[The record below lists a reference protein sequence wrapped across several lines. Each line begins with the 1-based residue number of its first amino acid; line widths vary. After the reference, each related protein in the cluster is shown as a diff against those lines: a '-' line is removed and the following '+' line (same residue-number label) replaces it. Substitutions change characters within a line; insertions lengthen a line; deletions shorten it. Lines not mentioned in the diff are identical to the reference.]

1 MGLRDWR
8 PPQQDRRPRAAL
20 QRVLRG
26 ALSSS
31 VAACCRLIQW
41 QYYGPDYDLNVRPSN
56 MENAN
61 TAEYL
66 EKIKNQVVENIRRTM
81 HKPSVQMTDVPSD
94 LPGMDDEA
102 DGLLDDL
109 DDDEH
114 PDDRYTRR
122 RWDKYTEKDGELSE
136 SEDDEALER
145 NGVRRNPRAPRKRNI
160 MDYRNA
166 HASPDDEEAL
176 LDELNRTADADA
188 DADANADAVA
198 AGPNGSAPH
207 DSPAASSSRRSSPAL
222 PATVTTT
229 AEPTADNDVQMG
241 EDEEADDI
249 ASAAAAATTPPSA
262 PAQAAA
268 EGPQAVTP
276 PESPPA
282 APAPAAPA
290 PDPAPSSPPTLVP
303 TDGDQEMTDAGA
315 EAEADLAE
323 AQANGVA
330 EREAEKSTA
339 EQGTAL
345 AKQEE
350 EEG

>member
-1 MGLRDWR
+1 
-8 PPQQDRRPRAAL
+8 
-20 QRVLRG
+20 
-26 ALSSS
+26 
-31 VAACCRLIQW
+31 
-41 QYYGPDYDLNVRPSN
+41 

-102 DGLLDDL
+102 DGFLDDL

-188 DADANADAVA
+188 DPAA
-198 AGPNGSAPH
+198 AGPNGSAQH
-207 DSPAASSSRRSSPAL
+207 DSPAPGSSRPTSPAL
-222 PATVTTT
+222 PATT
-229 AEPTADNDVQMG
+229 AEPTAADNDVEMG
-241 EDEEADDI
+241 DDADGANV
-249 ASAAAAATTPPSA
+249 ASAAAAATSPPPA

-276 PESPPA
+276 PDSPPTP
-282 APAPAAPA
+282 PAPAAPA
-290 PDPAPSSPPTLVP
+290 APQDPAPSSPPAPAAP
-303 TDGDQEMTDAGA
+303 TGGDQEMTDAGA
-315 EAEADLAE
+315 EVEPAE

-339 EQGTAL
+339 EQGAVL

-350 EEG
+350 E